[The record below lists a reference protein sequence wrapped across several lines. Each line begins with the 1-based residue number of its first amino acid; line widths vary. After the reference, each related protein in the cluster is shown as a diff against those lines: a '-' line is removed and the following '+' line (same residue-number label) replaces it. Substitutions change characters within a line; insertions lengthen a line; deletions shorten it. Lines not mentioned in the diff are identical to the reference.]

1 MLGQISGC
9 LRRVPFKHTL
19 VYTQFRLGASCIQW
33 ARVGQDRRPRPR
45 SFSLGASEKNGVYVA
60 YARGRLIAY
69 QTAITRVGPPDAPFT
84 FGSPTKTVAPRSGSF
99 ARFARFSSPH
109 LLAGRTA

>member
-1 MLGQISGC
+1 MVSIAG
-9 LRRVPFKHTL
+9 
-19 VYTQFRLGASCIQW
+19 
-33 ARVGQDRRPRPR
+33 RRPRSSP
-45 SFSLGASEKNGVYVA
+45 LGASENGVYFA
-60 YARGRLIAY
+60 YARRLTSVNTGPSRFVKYGASAFYSSEVNVSAGASLIPY
-69 QTAITRVGPPDAPFT
+69 QTAITRVGPPEAPFT